1 MEEAYHQQ
9 GGRYL
14 VQMCHTIS
22 MEEVHHQYH
31 SGGPCSIDLSHHQY
45 RGGCGSTWLPILLKG

>member
-1 MEEAYHQQ
+1 MEEAYHQL

-22 MEEVHHQYH
+22 MEEVHDQYSEGH
-31 SGGPCSIDLSHHQY
+31 AV
-45 RGGCGSTWLPILLKG
+45 